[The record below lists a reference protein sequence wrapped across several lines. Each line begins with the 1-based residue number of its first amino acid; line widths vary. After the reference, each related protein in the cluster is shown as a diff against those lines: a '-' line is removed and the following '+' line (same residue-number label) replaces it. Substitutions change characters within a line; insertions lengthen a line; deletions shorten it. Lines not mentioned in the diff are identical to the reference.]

1 MKRTTRRS
9 FLASTKKIALCS
21 FLAAQSA
28 VARRA
33 SSCAEAHPA
42 DISGI
47 RFHELSAEP
56 LVSSSY
62 PTHSGFDTALRS
74 QLVVI
79 TASGLERVDWDLRT
93 EKNCWLVRL
102 PEMAFVDGARWD
114 YQVGMDWQ
122 NKPGGW
128 EYENCPIRNLKAR
141 WIDVDG
147 KMQLAPGTEQE
158 VPALGRMAATVR
170 ADAIG
175 VHYTLTLT
183 NHSEKLWK
191 NVFFWICL
199 GHYQSP
205 ITGYRPYFR
214 VGESWRPGQEMPS
227 GSQPCHTYYPAPGMV
242 EAYRSSPDKRFHA
255 ADTQLSFPGV
265 VCWNRTLKG
274 PLLVGHCSKDA
285 MALGSNQ
292 SWPCTDLQLWF
303 GNLAPGEEKSRT
315 GHVFV
320 ARCDLKTFAQHADTI
335 LERLD

>member
-1 MKRTTRRS
+1 M
-9 FLASTKKIALCS
+9 
-21 FLAAQSA
+21 
-28 VARRA
+28 
-33 SSCAEAHPA
+33 
-42 DISGI
+42 
-47 RFHELSAEP
+47 
-56 LVSSSY
+56 
-62 PTHSGFDTALRS
+62 RS

-128 EYENCPIRNLKAR
+128 EYENCPLRNLKAR
-141 WIDVDG
+141 WINVDG

-199 GHYQSP
+199 NHYQSP

-227 GSQPCHTYYPAPGMV
+227 GSQPGHTYYPAPGMV
-242 EAYRSSPDKRFHA
+242 EAYRSSPDRRFHA
-255 ADTQLSFPGV
+255 ADT
-265 VCWNRTLKG
+265 LK
-274 PLLVGHCSKDA
+274 
-285 MALGSNQ
+285 
-292 SWPCTDLQLWF
+292 
-303 GNLAPGEEKSRT
+303 
-315 GHVFV
+315 
-320 ARCDLKTFAQHADTI
+320 
-335 LERLD
+335 